1 MSINL
6 FVLSLVMKSRTK
18 SMPVRKSEFSGTSVK
33 KVEEPK
39 AEKPRKFADVVKEIQ
54 KLRKQ
59 GKPVPEIADQL
70 KISYVLA
77 NQVVLR
83 SYKMTV
89 RSEEVFQRQEEIRL
103 GLG

>member
-1 MSINL
+1 
-6 FVLSLVMKSRTK
+6 MKSRTK
-18 SMPVRKSEFSGTSVK
+18 SMPVRKSEFSGTSLK

-59 GKPVPEIADQL
+59 GKTVPEISAQL
-70 KISYVLA
+70 NVSYVIT

-89 RSEEVFQRQEEIRL
+89 RSEEVFNRQEQMRL
-103 GLG
+103 LDLG